1 VSSAGP
7 ERSGFVRARVDARSF
22 KTIHIESEYG
32 PGVLRDVFINVAAQM
47 GKWSVR
53 KTESWTCAQ
62 AETN

>member
-1 VSSAGP
+1 
-7 ERSGFVRARVDARSF
+7 VDARSF